1 MLYADKETVA
11 MRSRILGQIIVVPL
25 VLPVAA
31 NAATVEAPG
40 IETGI
45 SVTWIILGVLA
56 VIFVLGSGWL
66 VVRAISRHRERLRQ
80 SPKEPS

>member
-1 MLYADKETVA
+1 
-11 MRSRILGQIIVVPL
+11 MRSPILGQIIVAPL

-31 NAATVEAPG
+31 NAATVEAQNIEPG
-40 IETGI
+40 I
-45 SVTWIILGVLA
+45 SFTWTMLGVLA

-66 VVRAISRHRERLRQ
+66 LVRAISRRRERLRQ